1 MSKLCLS
8 LIFRLSKTDP
18 MIRATLLS
26 LRALCIVF
34 SIIIFFPVLSA
45 QEIRQN
51 ERGEKI
57 IVYPDGS
64 WQYFSGFGTPESA
77 TDPVPV
83 PATTPTNY
91 PVFSGEIEPLEGSV
105 SLTEADIF
113 KIAVRRTQLAKDA
126 AGIARK
132 RLEEAT
138 ASREKLEKEL
148 QAVPASNEEMRQQ
161 LSARLKTA
169 KKMEQDARVEA
180 QLAASE
186 ATTAEQLTQKG
197 GYVEDFKATQSR
209 RKSAQRAARQQQLA
223 STGSYERGGMPLSD
237 YYSASEDAAGDLI
250 ANPPRK
256 PCLMA
261 FEGKD
266 EQTDQYRRDCQKQ
279 LLFTHTDERLRVFL
293 KDKEYLRCEGYFTS
307 LGGYRFIT
315 LQFTFAYPNAREAY
329 GFIEE
334 GSILTIKML
343 NGDFINLRAGRM
355 DRGSYDT
362 KREVLTYRVHY
373 PIDRAQM
380 NLLTQSEADLIR
392 VFWSSGFEEYEV
404 YQLDFFIH
412 QIGCIE
418 GKS

>member
-1 MSKLCLS
+1 MIQSSRLS
-8 LIFRLSKTDP
+8 LC
-18 MIRATLLS
+18 
-26 LRALCIVF
+26 ALCVGF
-34 SIIIFFPVLSA
+34 LLIFFLPVLSA

-64 WQYFSGFGTPESA
+64 WQYFSGFGQPADESKTQPE
-77 TDPVPV
+77 
-83 PATTPTNY
+83 PANTTVNY
-91 PVFSGEIEPLEGSV
+91 PVFAGEIEPLEGSV
-105 SLTEADIF
+105 SLTEKDIF
-113 KIAVRRTQLAKDA
+113 KIAVRRSQLAKDA
-126 AGIARK
+126 ADIARK
-132 RLEEAT
+132 RSEEAT
-138 ASREKLEKEL
+138 ASREKLEKDM
-148 QAVPASNEEMRQQ
+148 QAVPADNEDLRQQ
-161 LSARLKTA
+161 FNARLKTA
-169 KKMEQDARVEA
+169 RKIEQDARFEA
-180 QLAASE
+180 QLALNE

-197 GYVEDFKATQSR
+197 GYIEDFKATQSR
-209 RKSAQRAARQQQLA
+209 RKNAQRAARQQQLS
-223 STGSYERGGMPLSD
+223 STGSYERGGMPVSD
-237 YYSASEDAAGDLI
+237 YYSATDESAGDLI
-250 ANPPRK
+250 ANPPSK
-256 PCLMA
+256 PCQMA

-266 EQTDQYRRDCQKQ
+266 EQTGQYRRDCQKE
-279 LLFTHTDERLRVFL
+279 LLFTHTDERLRAFL

-307 LGGYRFIT
+307 LAGYRYLT

-373 PIDRAQM
+373 PIDRTQM
-380 NLLTQSEADLIR
+380 NLLMQSEADLVR

>member
-1 MSKLCLS
+1 
-8 LIFRLSKTDP
+8 
-18 MIRATLLS
+18 MIKATRLS

-34 SIIIFFPVLSA
+34 SIINFFPVLSA

-51 ERGEKI
+51 ERGERI

-64 WQYFSGFGTPESA
+64 WQYFSGFGEPQPGVEPQ
-77 TDPVPV
+77 PVPV
-83 PATTPTNY
+83 NPPTNY
-91 PVFSGEIEPLEGSV
+91 PVFSGEIEPLEGSI
-105 SLTEADIF
+105 SLTGEDIF
-113 KIAVRRTQLAKDA
+113 KIAVRRSQLAKDA
-126 AGIARK
+126 ANIARK
-132 RLEEAT
+132 RAEEAT
-138 ASREKLEKEL
+138 ASREKLEKAL
-148 QAVPASNEEMRQQ
+148 QAAPAGNEELRQQ
-161 LSARLKTA
+161 LSVKLKTA
-169 KKMEQDARVEA
+169 KKLEQDARAEA
-180 QLAASE
+180 RLATSE

-197 GYVEDFKATQSR
+197 GYIEDFKATQSR

-223 STGSYERGGMPLSD
+223 STGSYEKGGMPLSD
-237 YYSASEDAAGDLI
+237 YYSAADGTAGDLI

-266 EQTDQYRRDCQKQ
+266 EETNQFRRDCQKQ
-279 LLFTHTDERLRVFL
+279 LLFTYTDERLRVFL

-307 LGGYRFIT
+307 LAGYRFLT

-373 PIDRAQM
+373 PIDRTQM
-380 NLLTQSEADLIR
+380 NLLLQSEADLIR

>member
-1 MSKLCLS
+1 MTQTCLS
-8 LIFRLSKTDP
+8 RFCALG
-18 MIRATLLS
+18 AVLLLAGS
-26 LRALCIVF
+26 F
-34 SIIIFFPVLSA
+34 SFLSA

-64 WQYFSGFGTPESA
+64 WQYFSGFGTSESN
-77 TDPVPV
+77 
-83 PATTPTNY
+83 PATPDTQTPPANY

-105 SLTEADIF
+105 SVTEKDIF
-113 KIAVRRTQLAKDA
+113 KIAVRRSQLAKDA
-126 AGIARK
+126 ASIAQK
-132 RLEEAT
+132 RAEEAT
-138 ASREKLEKEL
+138 ASREKLEKEF
-148 QAVPASNEEMRQQ
+148 QTAPADNEAMRQQ
-161 LSARLKTA
+161 LAARLKAA
-169 KKMEQDARVEA
+169 KKAEQEARFEA
-180 QLAASE
+180 QQ
-186 ATTAEQLTQKG
+186 ATTEASAAEQLTQKG
-197 GYVEDFKATQSR
+197 DYVADYKASQSR
-209 RKSAQRAARQQQLA
+209 RKTAARTAKQQQLA
-223 STGSYERGGMPLSD
+223 SAGSYERGGMPMSD
-237 YYSASEDAAGDLI
+237 YYVATDATTGDLI

-261 FEGKD
+261 YEGND
-266 EQTDQYRRDCQKQ
+266 EQTGQYRRDCQKQ
-279 LLFTHTDERLRVFL
+279 LLFTHTDERLRAFL

-329 GFIEE
+329 GFIEK
-334 GSILTIKML
+334 GSILTVKML

-362 KREVLTYRVHY
+362 KREILTYRVHY
-373 PIDRAQM
+373 PIDRTQM
-380 NLLTQSEADLIR
+380 NLLMQSEADLIR

-412 QIGCIE
+412 QISCIE